1 MITCCPKARTA
12 SKDDVRRPSS
22 RGSRRTWVAILSS
35 SPRIVENWCSRTETS
50 LRFSSQGAEKTQ
62 NMYSTSIR
70 LPEKETEREGSGIYI
85 PKSKEFYPTTQ
96 NSCYYT
102 HIA

>member
-12 SKDDVRRPSS
+12 SKDDVRGPSS

-50 LRFSSQGAEKTQ
+50 LRFSSQSAEKTQ

-70 LPEKETEREGSGIYI
+70 LPEKEREREGWGGVRHIYPQI
-85 PKSKEFYPTTQ
+85 
-96 NSCYYT
+96 
-102 HIA
+102 

>member
-12 SKDDVRRPSS
+12 SKDDVRGPSS
-22 RGSRRTWVAILSS
+22 RGSRCTWVAILSS

-50 LRFSSQGAEKTQ
+50 LRFSSQSAEKTQ

-70 LPEKETEREGSGIYI
+70 LPEKERERGGGVRHIYPQI
-85 PKSKEFYPTTQ
+85 
-96 NSCYYT
+96 
-102 HIA
+102 